1 MFKNINEKADL
12 REEIEDA
19 MQSSFNKG
27 IELLPPMAT
36 PIKRNRPM
44 NPRFIKKS
52 RKVMG
57 INFRVK

>member
-12 REEIEDA
+12 REEINDA
-19 MQSSFNKG
+19 MQSFNTG
-27 IELLPPMAT
+27 SIDRFPPMAT
-36 PIKRNRPM
+36 PIRRNRPM

-52 RKVMG
+52 RKVRG